1 MPYCLHC
8 GFLVSQTTRFCSK
21 CGAPV
26 REVAAVTPVEGPAGA
41 RGWLTVVVVAL
52 VVALASFHRQVISI
66 VAPTLTREFA
76 LSNLDYGWI
85 LSATMLAALVGAP
98 LLGLFIDRVGLR
110 LGAAVAIGLW
120 SLAQAAAGLAD
131 SRDTLLVARLAFGL
145 AAAAAIPAAGKAV
158 ASCLRPHQR
167 AMGAAFWQTG
177 TALALLVTPLVVVW
191 FSVRFGW
198 RLVFL
203 ATGAVGLL
211 AVPVVAFVPRRAP
224 PYGRQPVCLG
234 NCSAG
239 DCCCSRLRA
248 RSSVRCCMSLTCGAP
263 MYFFHTRGFDY
274 AQTGRLFALGSLWTI
289 LGAVLGAVPSI
300 VSNRSEKTLHSARG
314 FTCLGGACVAA
325 LGAVLGFF
333 VLGISYGVLGT
344 NFILFGTAAV
354 LVNVYAGTLDLAGPK
369 HAAFGTSLLVFVSTL
384 AGMGSTVAMGYLV
397 DRRGYASFALAACV
411 LAALLLAIAALLKW
425 TGQPTVRSA
434 RVN

>member
-1 MPYCLHC
+1 M
-8 GFLVSQTTRFCSK
+8 
-21 CGAPV
+21 

-224 PYGRQPVCLG
+224 PYGRQPGSFGQLFRWRLLLFAVA
-234 NCSAG
+234 SA
-239 DCCCSRLRA
+239 LVA
-248 RSSVRCCMSLTCGAP
+248 ALLYVVNVWAP

-411 LAALLLAIAALLKW
+411 LAVLLLAIAALLKW
-425 TGQPTVRSA
+425 TGQPAVRSA

>member
-1 MPYCLHC
+1 
-8 GFLVSQTTRFCSK
+8 
-21 CGAPV
+21 V
-26 REVAAVTPVEGPAGA
+26 RGVAAVTPVEGPAGA
-41 RGWLTVVVVAL
+41 RGWLTVVVMAL
-52 VVALASFHRQVISI
+52 VVALASFHRQIISI
-66 VAPTLTREFA
+66 LAPTLTREFA
-76 LSNLDYGWI
+76 LSNVDYGWI

-110 LGAAVAIGLW
+110 LSAAVMIGFW
-120 SLAQAAAGLAD
+120 SLAQAAAALAD

-158 ASCLRPHQR
+158 ASCLRAHQR

-177 TALALLVTPLVVVW
+177 TALAMLVTPPVVVW
-191 FSVRFGW
+191 LSSHFGW

-224 PYGRQPVCLG
+224 PYGRQPGSFGQLFRWRLLLFAVA
-234 NCSAG
+234 SALVG
-239 DCCCSRLRA
+239 ALLY
-248 RSSVRCCMSLTCGAP
+248 VVNVWAP

-325 LGAVLGFF
+325 LGAVLAFYGA
-333 VLGISYGVLGT
+333 LGPNL
-344 NFILFGTAAV
+344 ILFGTAAV
-354 LVNVYAGTLDLAGPK
+354 LANVYAGTLDLAGPK

-397 DRRGYASFALAACV
+397 ERTGYASFALAACV
-411 LAALLLAIAALLKW
+411 LAALLLATAALLQW
-425 TGQPTVRSA
+425 TGQPAVRSA